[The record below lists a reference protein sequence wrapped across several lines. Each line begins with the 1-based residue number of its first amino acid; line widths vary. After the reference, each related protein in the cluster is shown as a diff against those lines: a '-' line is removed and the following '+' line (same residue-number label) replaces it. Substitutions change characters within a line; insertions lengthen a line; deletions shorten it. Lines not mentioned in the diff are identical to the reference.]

1 MYLLM
6 YSLNNSTAPI
16 ENFEKAA
23 YTETQNAGFPTH
35 PLDADRFSVHE
46 EDMTQQLFDVACYT
60 FPGILLVYACLDNIN
75 FYTNLD
81 GRILFG
87 SKILTMHNFDN

>member
-46 EDMTQQLFDVACYT
+46 EDMTQQLFDKQQVHYNPYLRAIEG
-60 FPGILLVYACLDNIN
+60 GIIKATI
-75 FYTNLD
+75 T
-81 GRILFG
+81 
-87 SKILTMHNFDN
+87 